1 MSKRKRTHFMA
12 LEPVSVAMG
21 EAKEPIDRCFISA
34 MMSEF
39 REKRSGTADAAP
51 LRVNETILS

>member
-21 EAKEPIDRCFISA
+21 EAKEPIDRCFYIFND
-34 MMSEF
+34 E
-39 REKRSGTADAAP
+39 RIQRKTGVAP
-51 LRVNETILS
+51 LMLRHSA